1 MNSQNNNFKSYEDI
15 YRLEILKKTNQKNI
29 DNVNTM
35 LLDRMS
41 IEFVEKYLRK
51 RKLNKINETNNKI

>member
-51 RKLNKINETNNKI
+51 RKLNKINETNNKF